1 VPFARE
7 GVGVDQ
13 RLSASAI
20 FARLGE
26 PARDADFEL
35 VACDRCGRQ
44 ALLDHEYLRLYP
56 DPSDLRVYA
65 PAIEGGP
72 WPPCRGVDGRTGSS
86 GRPPE
91 WRPSGGGRAGQGDG
105 PPNHPLHPTAA
116 TSGSICA

>member
-1 VPFARE
+1 MDR
-7 GVGVDQ
+7 
-13 RLSASAI
+13 RLSTGAI

-65 PAIEGGP
+65 LAIEGEP
-72 WPPCRGVDGRTGSS
+72 WPACRGCGRSDWDFV
-86 GRPPE
+86 PVAEVAAE
-91 WRPSGGGRAGQGDG
+91 WRWACGAG
-105 PPNHPLHPTAA
+105 
-116 TSGSICA
+116 